1 MLDAVRNGIEAL
13 ETWVL
18 ILDNADDLSLF
29 GVGSESRSNTSTNL
43 LGQVPRALSG
53 TVLWTSRDER
63 IAGTLVGPR
72 RGIGVG
78 PMTSH
83 ESNELLGIAGNLAIS
98 EDMSG
103 AAALLDELE
112 RLPLAISQ
120 AGAYMRRTSMP
131 TEEYLALL
139 KKGKKRWQILK
150 EAEPDR
156 HRRPLTPNSIL
167 ETWAISMERIRE
179 ENKMAYRMMH
189 VVAYLDYR
197 NIPFEILAKAG
208 EQGFGDEC
216 DDKDK
221 YNGENNDEYS
231 DEYDDGYS
239 DESSDEYSESSGVEV
254 DDELEVQR
262 AITRLKEFSFLSV
275 SKVGNSRRSYEMH
288 KLVHEA
294 ARYQSRTKNAME
306 FGVDGYDSD
315 QHDMVEGSIYF
326 PRVAIRVMIQLFP
339 LPEPETWWRCEQYLA
354 HAIAVV
360 KWAKGCGQQILAAH
374 FLSCVAL
381 FLHQRGRWRENEPL
395 IKTALRLRRNVLGE
409 KHPDTIQIMVPLAI
423 TYRKQGRYSEA
434 EEISVKLLDLSR
446 EVLGE
451 NHPNTASSMAG
462 LATTYHAQGQYN
474 KAEEIC
480 IKVLDLRR
488 EMLGEKH
495 PDTIASMASLAT
507 TYHAQGRHDEAGV
520 ISVRALILQQE
531 VLGETHPGTISSM
544 VDLATTYHAQGRYNK
559 AEKIC
564 IKVLHLRREVLGEKH
579 PDTIASM
586 ASLATTYHAQG
597 RHDEAGVISVRALIL
612 QQEVLGEKHPE
623 TISSMVGLAT
633 TYHAQGR
640 YDEAEVVSIRAL
652 NLQQEVLGEKHPETT
667 RSMEVLA
674 ATYQMQGHCTKAR
687 DIYVGVLGLRQEVLG
702 EKHPETLE
710 AMRDL
715 MEFENS
721 HGS

>member
-1 MLDAVRNGIEAL
+1 MHADTEATFVSDYQIIARHLGIDSQLKKEDMLDAVRNGIEAL

-189 VVAYLDYR
+189 VIAYLDHR
-197 NIPFEILAKAG
+197 NLTFKILAKAG
-208 EQGFGDEC
+208 EEGFGSEC
-216 DDKDK
+216 DDEDK
-221 YNGENNDEYS
+221 YNNGNDDECS
-231 DEYDDGYS
+231 DEYGGGYSDGYS
-239 DESSDEYSESSGVEV
+239 DEYSDSSGEEA
-254 DDELEVQR
+254 DEEFEVQR

-275 SKVGNSRRSYEMH
+275 SKVGKSRRTYEMH

-294 ARYQSRTKNAME
+294 TRYQLRTKKAGE
-306 FGVDGYDSD
+306 FGVGQNVQDDHGMT
-315 QHDMVEGSIYF
+315 QGSEYF
-326 PRVAIRVMIQLFP
+326 SGIAVQIMCNLFP
-339 LPEPETWWRCEQYLA
+339 SPVVEAWRRCEKYLA
-354 HAIAVV
+354 HAIAVGE
-360 KWAKGCGQQILAAH
+360 WAEGCGKQVEAAH
-374 FLSCVAL
+374 LLSRVAL
-381 FLHQRGRWRENEPL
+381 FLHHRERWRENEPL
-395 IKTALRLRRNVLGE
+395 LKRALRFRRDVLGE
-409 KHPDTIQIMVPLAI
+409 KHPDTIELMIPLAYS
-423 TYRKQGRYSEA
+423 YRKQGRYDEA
-434 EEISVKLLDLSR
+434 EEI
-446 EVLGE
+446 VLKNLGIHE
-451 NHPNTASSMAG
+451 
-462 LATTYHAQGQYN
+462 
-474 KAEEIC
+474 
-480 IKVLDLRR
+480 

-495 PDTIASMASLAT
+495 PDTISSMASLGT
-507 TYHAQGRHDEAGV
+507 TYYV
-520 ISVRALILQQE
+520 
-531 VLGETHPGTISSM
+531 
-544 VDLATTYHAQGRYNK
+544 QGRYDE
-559 AEKIC
+559 AEDIDL
-564 IKVLHLRREVLGEKH
+564 KVLKLQQEVLGEKH
-579 PDTIASM
+579 PDTI
-586 ASLATTYHAQG
+586 
-597 RHDEAGVISVRALIL
+597 
-612 QQEVLGEKHPE
+612 
-623 TISSMVGLAT
+623 SSMMGLSNI
-633 TYHAQGR
+633 YYAQDR
-640 YDEAEVVSIRAL
+640 YDVAEEMSLKVL
-652 NLQQEVLGEKHPETT
+652 NLQQEVLGEKNQDTISIIAGLERIYHAQGRYEEAEEIPVK
-667 RSMEVLA
+667 VLN
-674 ATYQMQGHCTKAR
+674 
-687 DIYVGVLGLRQEVLG
+687 LRQEVLG
-702 EKHPETLE
+702 EWHPDTISSMASLATTYQMQGRCDEATEIFVKVLSLQKKAVRVRRGVLGEDHPDTISNMVELAAAYQILGIHTKARDIHVEVLRLQRELLGENHPETLE

-715 MEFENS
+715 MES
-721 HGS
+721 SDACRT